1 MKKIQKENGD
11 VILTKDVP
19 IHSIILLELD
29 SPVGRWA
36 VPVQV
41 ELEKFKLI
49 AFEYNYTPNRW
60 NEETYYWSEIMGMVQ
75 GSVNGTKII
84 NAYLFDNRDEM
95 FKFMLDQNV

>member
-1 MKKIQKENGD
+1 MKKIQKDNI
-11 VILTKDVP
+11 ILAKDVP
-19 IHSIILLELD
+19 SHSIVLFELD

-49 AFEYNYTPNRW
+49 VFEYNYTPNRW
-60 NEETYYWSEIMGMVQ
+60 NDETYCWEEIMDMVQ
-75 GSVNGTKII
+75 GSINDTKVI

-95 FKFMLDQNV
+95 FKFFLNQNV

>member
-1 MKKIQKENGD
+1 MKKIQKDNI
-11 VILTKDVP
+11 ILAKDVP
-19 IHSIILLELD
+19 SHSIVLFELD

-49 AFEYNYTPNRW
+49 VFEYNYTPNRW
-60 NEETYYWSEIMGMVQ
+60 NDETYYWSEVMDRGNE
-75 GSVNGTKII
+75 GSIDDVKVI

-95 FKFMLDQNV
+95 FKFLLSQDS